1 MRRMASRRD
10 RERIDG
16 GYYET
21 FKRRENNMKEEGCWL
36 QRNAKRKHAILTVC
50 YSLITSKR

>member
-1 MRRMASRRD
+1 MASRRD

-21 FKRRENNMKEEGCWL
+21 FDRRENNMKEEGCCL
-36 QRNAKRKHAILTVC
+36 QGGAKRKHAILTVC

>member
-1 MRRMASRRD
+1 MASRRD

-21 FKRRENNMKEEGCWL
+21 FKRRENNMKEEGCCL
-36 QRNAKRKHAILTVC
+36 QGGAKRKHAILTVC
-50 YSLITSKR
+50 YSLMICKR